1 MNDNL
6 RTSLGHPAI
15 QALTRIWSHEPH
27 REVRTVVDPP
37 HIAPRRLA
45 CPTYQ
50 GDPDEMVICVGPD
63 NSPMRRSEVEYERV
77 HDEETLLGAVVYV
90 FGKQASSA
98 ARRAR
103 IAEEVVSDSLVIA
116 LSKIR
121 RAEDEHGVKALIPEG
136 LVYYVVRGALRH
148 RSFGDGRHMS
158 TESCQAREKLALAL
172 ERLEREGEDVSR
184 PGFRSA
190 LAAEIRDA
198 YPKRRRPTLG
208 YELDWQ
214 EVPKPHLSD
223 DLLMGYGM
231 DLLTEPDPSTEDAM
245 MGSLGIPEISRWQD
259 SDLEAPEEVRG
270 KAGAYYQAVLHAGAP
285 LLAPR
290 ARDRRRGL
298 AVAALA
304 EALGEGPAQLRGLIS
319 GLGDGSEADAMF
331 DPSDRS
337 ALLRLRELVDLC
349 DDDQVEAL
357 LRSAVSLASRHGG
370 SARLVTVAAPEVD
383 AAAAWAA

>member
-1 MNDNL
+1 MNDSL

-15 QALTRIWSHEPH
+15 QTLTRIWSHEPH
-27 REVRTVVDPP
+27 HEVRTIVDPP

-45 CPTYQ
+45 CPRYQ

-90 FGKQASSA
+90 FGKQASSV

-103 IAEEVVSDSLVIA
+103 IAEEVISDSLVIA

-148 RSFGDGRHMS
+148 RSFGDGRYMS
-158 TESCQAREKLALAL
+158 TESCQAREKLDLDL
-172 ERLEREGEDVSR
+172 ERLEKEGEDVSR

-208 YELDWQ
+208 YELGWQ

-223 DLLMGYGM
+223 ELLSELGM
-231 DLLTEPDPSTEDAM
+231 DRVTEPDPSAEDVT
-245 MGSLGIPEISRWQD
+245 MGSLGIPEISRWQNSEND
-259 SDLEAPEEVRG
+259 PHLGPEGSNRYLR
-270 KAGAYYQAVLHAGAP
+270 AILHAGVPALRAP
-285 LLAPR
+285 SKGALSSPR
-290 ARDRRRGL
+290 VRAIGALDEALEEG
-298 AVAALA
+298 AVAVRSLIENLGDDSPLDEMFDLSDERSASRLA
-304 EALGEGPAQLRGLIS
+304 ELAGLCS
-319 GLGDGSEADAMF
+319 
-331 DPSDRS
+331 
-337 ALLRLRELVDLC
+337 
-349 DDDQVEAL
+349 DDDL
-357 LRSAVSLASRHGG
+357 LDLMG
-370 SARLVTVAAPEVD
+370 D
-383 AAAAWAA
+383 AAKIARRTRSRATSSGFAWAA